1 MMMRIRPWILGVVFA
16 SSALCAQTPIESAF
30 DQLYRFHFSSAYQ
43 ILDTYIAQNPDDPL
57 GYSTRASV
65 LLFEELNSLQLL
77 ESEFFEDDKRIID
90 KKKLKPDP
98 VLKARFMQAIE
109 EAQRRAKGRLA
120 IDPNDTNAEFA
131 LCAASGL
138 TADYVSLV
146 EKKQWSSLSYVKE
159 AHLHALRLIK
169 ATPPVI
175 DAYVTTGISEYV
187 IGSLPFFLRW
197 FVHFNDVEG
206 SKDVGTRDLEKVAR
220 SGHYLKSYAKI
231 LLSIV
236 YLREKKPQETRK
248 LLVDLNQQFPENPLI
263 RKELDKL
270 NANAL

>member
-98 VLKARFMQAIE
+98 VLKARFMQAID
-109 EAQRRAKGRLA
+109 EAQRRAKGRPGHFRRWPARRDVVEKQVA
-120 IDPNDTNAEFA
+120 ISFA
-131 LCAASGL
+131 LATSSYL
-138 TADYVSLV
+138 TGKRAVRNSRR
-146 EKKQWSSLSYVKE
+146 WTCCFCF
-159 AHLHALRLIK
+159 K
-169 ATPPVI
+169 AFRV
-175 DAYVTTGISEYV
+175 
-187 IGSLPFFLRW
+187 
-197 FVHFNDVEG
+197 
-206 SKDVGTRDLEKVAR
+206 
-220 SGHYLKSYAKI
+220 
-231 LLSIV
+231 
-236 YLREKKPQETRK
+236 
-248 LLVDLNQQFPENPLI
+248 
-263 RKELDKL
+263 
-270 NANAL
+270 